1 MKHDNDNKH
10 TVHATIDELLSFKS
24 DDSESHLSEAK
35 AKHIETC
42 VDCKNELSSLSQVG
56 RILFDHVDEQPRDEV
71 WQKLQLAL
79 YGEKVSSHAYPE
91 TQAKQIDVPQSPW
104 VHSLRA
110 VGHQSLSKAIYALAA
125 SVAFVGVVAV
135 FMFSQH
141 LSNSRQTQLMQA
153 SINELMKNSR
163 SLEQSLQT
171 VVSQNRA
178 LSDANQRVAERLYW
192 KLSYVD
198 QLIHEV
204 MPEDSERIMSLW
216 NDRVEALNELQQI
229 YFEHNNVRNTSE
241 I

>member
-10 TVHATIDELLSFKS
+10 TDHATIDDLLSFKN
-24 DDSESHLSEAK
+24 DDSKSYLSDSK
-35 AKHIETC
+35 AKHIEAY

-56 RILFDHVDEQPRDEV
+56 EILFDHADAQPRAEV

-79 YGEKVSSHAYPE
+79 YGETVSSHAYPE
-91 TQAKQIDVPQSPW
+91 SRDAQIESPQSPS
-104 VHSLRA
+104 VYTLRP

-125 SVAFVGVVAV
+125 SVAFVGIVAA
-135 FMFSQH
+135 FMFSGH

-153 SINELMKNSR
+153 SINELMNNSR

-178 LSDANQRVAERLYW
+178 LRDANQRVAERLYW

-204 MPEDSERIMSLW
+204 TPEDSERIKGLW

-229 YFEHNNVRNTSE
+229 YFEHENARNTSE

>member
-56 RILFDHVDEQPRDEV
+56 RILFDHADEQPRDEV

-91 TQAKQIDVPQSPW
+91 TQAKQIDVPQSPS
-104 VHSLRA
+104 VHSLRP

-204 MPEDSERIMSLW
+204 MPEDSERIMALW

>member
-1 MKHDNDNKH
+1 
-10 TVHATIDELLSFKS
+10 
-24 DDSESHLSEAK
+24 
-35 AKHIETC
+35 
-42 VDCKNELSSLSQVG
+42 
-56 RILFDHVDEQPRDEV
+56 
-71 WQKLQLAL
+71 
-79 YGEKVSSHAYPE
+79 
-91 TQAKQIDVPQSPW
+91 
-104 VHSLRA
+104 
-110 VGHQSLSKAIYALAA
+110 
-125 SVAFVGVVAV
+125 
-135 FMFSQH
+135 
-141 LSNSRQTQLMQA
+141 MQA

>member
-10 TVHATIDELLSFKS
+10 TEHATIDELLSFKN
-24 DDSESHLSEAK
+24 DDSKSHLSDSK

-56 RILFDHVDEQPRDEV
+56 EILFNHANEKPRDEV

-79 YGEKVSSHAYPE
+79 YGETVSTHAYPE
-91 TQAKQIDVPQSPW
+91 SQAIQTNVPQSPS
-104 VHSLRA
+104 VYTLRPA
-110 VGHQSLSKAIYALAA
+110 GHQSLSKAIYALAA
-125 SVAFVGVVAV
+125 SVAFVGIVAA
-135 FMFSQH
+135 FMFSEN

-171 VVSQNRA
+171 VISQNRA
-178 LSDANQRVAERLYW
+178 LSEANQRVAERLYW

-204 MPEDSERIMSLW
+204 RPEDSERIMTLW

-229 YFEHNNVRNTSE
+229 YFEHNNARNTSE